1 MASLSTNS
9 IKKLAIRGAMWTIA
23 GYGASQLLRFAS
35 NVVLTRLLFPD
46 LFGLMSLVYVFIIGL
61 NLFSDLGIQTSVV
74 QNKRG
79 DEPTFLNTA
88 WTMQVMRGFLLWF
101 CCLALAVPVSQIYNE
116 PRLAYLL
123 PVVGLSAVFSGFNS
137 TALYSL
143 NRHLSVKQIAIFE
156 FSSQVVSVIVM
167 LTWALIYPSIWALVA
182 GGLSA
187 SMFQLIRSHQLN
199 KLNKGKPNRFT
210 WEPSAVSELLNFG
223 KWIFVSTAM
232 TFLASQSDR
241 LILGKLFTFEML
253 GVYGIAF
260 TLADMPRQ
268 LMLAISGKVIFPS
281 YSRMV
286 DLPRAEF
293 REKILRN
300 RRPILLTIAVGLAM
314 FVSFGNLLVNVL
326 YDSRYAAASWMLP
339 LLALGTWPLMLTQ
352 TIDPVLFA
360 LGKPR
365 FVALGSFLSFLC
377 YAIGIPLGYSLYGPV
392 GAVMSVAVS
401 NIPPWIIVSYALC
414 REQFNALRQDLIV
427 TAVFLATLITL
438 FAIRFSLGL

>member
-1 MASLSTNS
+1 
-9 IKKLAIRGAMWTIA
+9 
-23 GYGASQLLRFAS
+23 
-35 NVVLTRLLFPD
+35 
-46 LFGLMSLVYVFIIGL
+46 
-61 NLFSDLGIQTSVV
+61 
-74 QNKRG
+74 
-79 DEPTFLNTA
+79 
-88 WTMQVMRGFLLWF
+88 
-101 CCLALAVPVSQIYNE
+101 
-116 PRLAYLL
+116 LL